1 MHKHHIRKRF
11 LIFIFWQ
18 LSIVLFSQPTKK
30 NLTSHIT
37 YLFEKADSFT
47 YLNID
52 SALYYANL
60 SLKLSEKENDA
71 TYIFKA
77 YRTIGFIYEENNR
90 LQKAQNAY
98 KKALNLAEIKLSD
111 FDKCTIYTDWA
122 IIHKKLGQY
131 LIAQDY
137 HWRTIEKAKKTNNWE
152 LIETAYNGLGTLF
165 AMMSDYEKA
174 IVYYHESIAAAEKW
188 GNKLGIILTQE
199 NISSLYLNTKNYD
212 LARQTI
218 EKAYNMALSLG
229 DSTHI
234 AATLSLDADI
244 EMALGRPKQALSK
257 YQKAKTIFEQ
267 KGDKPKLGESYLSL
281 GSFYFEQKNY
291 IDAEDNY
298 QKCQFLSEYLS
309 PFCYTNFFAKLGKL
323 YRQENKITKAIEAFT
338 NSLQKADTLGLT
350 ELARENHLSLANLWH
365 QQNQPE
371 KAYQHLLIANSLSD
385 TLYTHAQFKNLN
397 ETQLRLDLAKRDLQI
412 ENQQHALTQSLWVR
426 SILGILL
433 LIVLVLLYFVW
444 RQMKAKLHAMQHIE
458 LLMKELHHRV
468 KNNLQTI
475 TSIMRLQARHITDPK
490 VAAVL
495 GESRSRLEAIS
506 MIHQQLYR
514 SDDVQSVNFKLFLEN
529 LVEKQLFTHGFCNKA
544 FDTEIKVEKEF
555 MNVELALPLG
565 LIINELLTNSF
576 KYAYPSVKNP
586 KLLISIDGQ
595 NLLYSDN
602 GQGLPP
608 QFTTEN
614 PKSFGIQLIV
624 SLAQQLRGKFQF
636 GNQDGMFFKLSF

>member
-1 MHKHHIRKRF
+1 MDKHHIKKHF
-11 LIFIFWQ
+11 ILFIFWQ
-18 LSIVLFSQPTKK
+18 LSLTLFSQTTKK
-30 NLTSHIT
+30 DLASHIT

-47 YLNID
+47 YQNLD
-52 SALYYANL
+52 SALFYAN
-60 SLKLSEKENDA
+60 SALKLSGKENNT
-71 TYIFKA
+71 TYTFKA

-90 LQKAQNAY
+90 LQEAQNAY
-98 KKALNLAEIKLSD
+98 KKALDLAEAKLSD
-111 FDKCTIYTDWA
+111 FDKCAIYTDWA
-122 IIHKKLGQY
+122 IIHKKLGHY

-137 HWRTIEKAKKTNNWE
+137 HWRTIEKAKKTDNWE
-152 LIETAYNGLGTLF
+152 LIETGYNGLGTLF
-165 AMMSDYEKA
+165 AMMNDYEKA
-174 IVYYHESIAAAEKW
+174 IVYYQQSIAAAEKW
-188 GNKLGIILTQE
+188 SNKLGIISTQE
-199 NISSLYLNTKNYD
+199 NISSLCINTQKYE

-218 EKAYNMALSLG
+218 EKAYNLALSLG

-244 EMALGRPKQALSK
+244 EMALGQHETALSK
-257 YQKAKTIFEQ
+257 YQRAKTIFEQ
-267 KGDKPKLGESYLSL
+267 IGDKPKLGESYLSL
-281 GSFYFEQKNY
+281 GSFYFQQKKYDEAEVNY
-291 IDAEDNY
+291 K
-298 QKCQFLSEYLS
+298 KCQFLSEYLS
-309 PFCYTNFFAKLGKL
+309 PFCYANFFAKLGKL
-323 YRQENKITKAIEAFT
+323 YHQENKITQAIEAFT
-338 NSLQKADTLGLT
+338 KSLRKADTLGLI
-350 ELARENHLSLANLWH
+350 EIARENHISLANLWH
-365 QQNQPE
+365 QQNQSD
-371 KAYQHLLIANSLSD
+371 KAYQHLLIANSLGD
-385 TLYTHAQFKNLN
+385 TLYNHAQYKNVN
-397 ETQLRLDLAKRDLQI
+397 EAQLRLDLAKRDLQI
-412 ENQQHALTQSLWVR
+412 GAQQQALTQSKWIR

-433 LIVLVLLYFVW
+433 IIVLALLYFVW

-514 SDDVQSVNFKLFLEN
+514 SDDVQSVNFKLFLES
-529 LVEKQLFTHGFCNKA
+529 LVEKQLFTHGFCDKA
-544 FDTEIKVEKEF
+544 FDTQIKVEKEF

-576 KYAYPSVKNP
+576 KYAYPSVERP
-586 KLLISIDGQ
+586 KLLIEIDSQ

-602 GQGLPP
+602 GKGLPA

-624 SLAQQLRGKFQF
+624 SLAQQLRGKFKF
-636 GNQDGMFFKLSF
+636 GNQNGMFFTLSF